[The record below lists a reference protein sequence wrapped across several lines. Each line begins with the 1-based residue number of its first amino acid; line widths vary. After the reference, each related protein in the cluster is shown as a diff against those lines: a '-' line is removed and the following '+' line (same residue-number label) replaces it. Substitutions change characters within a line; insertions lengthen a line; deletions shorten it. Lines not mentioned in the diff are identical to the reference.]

1 MSTTAL
7 LFGVLVAFLEGRP
20 ALEGAPF
27 VIDGVTVLVFA
38 ILILAAALALQG
50 MARAGRGSDNGK

>member
-27 VIDGVTVLVFA
+27 VINGATVLVFA

-50 MARAGRGSDNGK
+50 MARSRGR